1 MDVNNLTLT
10 FSCFQK
16 LGWHGLLRYVR
27 MWWCCKISSCIA
39 TNRDL
44 DTHEDYGQESLTVNV
59 TLPAALPPD
68 CTSLIAW
75 VIATYVCHNF
85 HAKKD
90 FWAKNWNSSG
100 SKENETCQVLPMSSD
115 NQASGNKLEAFIH
128 ECSKSMSIRLGWH
141 QTLVQKFRKIL

>member
-1 MDVNNLTLT
+1 
-10 FSCFQK
+10 
-16 LGWHGLLRYVR
+16 
-27 MWWCCKISSCIA
+27 
-39 TNRDL
+39 
-44 DTHEDYGQESLTVNV
+44 
-59 TLPAALPPD
+59 
-68 CTSLIAW
+68 

-90 FWAKNWNSSG
+90 FWAKNWNPSG